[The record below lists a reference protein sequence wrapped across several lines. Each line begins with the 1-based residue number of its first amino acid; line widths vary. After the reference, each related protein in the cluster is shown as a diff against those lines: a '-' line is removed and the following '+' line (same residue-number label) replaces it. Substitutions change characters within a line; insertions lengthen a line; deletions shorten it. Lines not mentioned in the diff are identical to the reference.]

1 MIARVSELFKGHKHL
16 ILGFNTFLPP
26 GYKIEIPDDDKPP
39 LITQPPQPPSHPPM
53 VSQLPTPTPP
63 AGGRKQ
69 PEFDHARYP
78 NLLSISLPPLFS
90 LFSIDSVYKLREK
103 D

>member
-1 MIARVSELFKGHKHL
+1 MSELFKGHKHL

-39 LITQPPQPPSHPPM
+39 LVIQPPPPPMQATPQPP
-53 VSQLPTPTPP
+53 TPAPP

-69 PEFDHARYP
+69 PEFDHARYLF
-78 NLLSISLPPLFS
+78 LLIHFCSF
-90 LFSIDSVYKLREK
+90 
-103 D
+103 